1 MFTKQTKSVN
11 NIPATGHEY
20 GEPTYKWSADNK
32 TVTATVVCDNDAS
45 HVITETVEAASV
57 VKTPATCDTMGT
69 TTYTA
74 KFTNK
79 LFTEQTKDVEDIAA
93 INHKYGEPTYTW
105 SADGKTCI
113 ATAACEN
120 DKDHVLT
127 EAADITSVV
136 TTEPTCDT
144 MGTIT
149 YTATFKF
156 RPFTEQ
162 TKEVEAIQ
170 KLNHEYG
177 EPTYTWSADGKT
189 CTATAVCKNDEDHVL
204 TETAEVTSSVKKAA
218 TCEENGTTTY
228 TAVFKFR
235 PFTQQTKDV
244 EDIPATGH
252 EYGEP
257 TYTWSADGK
266 TCTATVVCDN
276 DSTHVITE
284 EATVTSEVTTPATAD
299 TNGTTTYTATF
310 ANPAFASQTKDV
322 ADVPA
327 TGENTDT
334 PDPTKPETPDPTKP
348 ETPDPEKPKRVYG
361 DVDGDGRVTARD
373 SLLLQRYALKLAN
386 LDDISVAVAD
396 VNGDGKATASDALTI
411 LRYTIKAKTN
421 GRTGEDYEG

>member
-1 MFTKQTKSVN
+1 
-11 NIPATGHEY
+11 
-20 GEPTYKWSADNK
+20 
-32 TVTATVVCDNDAS
+32 
-45 HVITETVEAASV
+45 
-57 VKTPATCDTMGT
+57 MGT